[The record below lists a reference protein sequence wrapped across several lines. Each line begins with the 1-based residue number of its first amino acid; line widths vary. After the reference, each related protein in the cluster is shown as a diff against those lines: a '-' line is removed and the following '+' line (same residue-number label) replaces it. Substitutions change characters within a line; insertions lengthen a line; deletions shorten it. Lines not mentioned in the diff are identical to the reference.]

1 MIKKIHSFEREGKTN
16 DVYSLTNTKG
26 ARVDVLTYG
35 ARLIKILMPDRKG
48 KMADVLVGCA
58 RPEGYYEDNPYFGA
72 TIGRYGNR
80 IGGGQFTLNG
90 TTYTLEK
97 NDGNNTLHGGTSAN
111 FDRQI
116 WDAEIDGE
124 HLVLKH
130 LSPDGAGGFP
140 GNLQVTLT
148 ITLTEENE
156 IILDYTA
163 TTDKDTVCNLTNHSY
178 FNLGGQE
185 TVLEHELMINSKMIT
200 PVDDELIPHGEY
212 QNIEGTVFSFL
223 FPKKIGRDLFSD
235 EPIIRK
241 CNGYDFN
248 YCLDKVGKGLEHAA
262 YVYDKESG
270 RRMDCYTTLPGI
282 QLYTGCS
289 TGSYAGKGKRKY
301 DNHCALCLETQRYP
315 NSPNCPEYPST
326 VLKAGETYKEIT
338 TYKFSVK

>member
-1 MIKKIHSFEREGKTN
+1 MIKKTYSFEKEGRIN
-16 DVYSLTNTKG
+16 DVYTLTNASG
-26 ARVDVLTYG
+26 ASVDVLTYG
-35 ARLIKILMPDRKG
+35 ARLIRIMMPDRKG
-48 KMADVLVGCA
+48 KLGDVLVGCA
-58 RPEGYYEDNPYFGA
+58 RPEGYYEENPYFGA

-80 IGGGQFTLNG
+80 IGGAKFLLNG
-90 TTYTLEK
+90 KTYSLEA
-97 NDGNNTLHGGTSAN
+97 NDGKNTLHGGVTADFS
-111 FDRQI
+111 RQI
-116 WDAEIDGE
+116 WDAEIVDD
-124 HLVLKH
+124 HLVLTH

-140 GNLQVTLT
+140 GNLKVTLT

-156 IILDYTA
+156 IILDYVA
-163 TTDKDTVCNLTNHSY
+163 VSDKDTVCNLTNHSY

-185 TVLEHELMINSKMIT
+185 TVLSHELMINSSKIT

-212 QNIEGTVFSFL
+212 MDINGTPFSFL
-223 FPKKIGRDLFSD
+223 YPKPIGQDIFCD
-235 EPIIRK
+235 EHMIRN

-248 YCLDKVGKGLEHAA
+248 YCLDRIGRGLEHVA

-289 TGSYAGKGKRKY
+289 TGTFAGEGKKKY
-301 DNHCALCLETQRYP
+301 VNHCALCLETQGYP

-326 VLKAGETYKEIT
+326 LLKAGETYKEIT

>member
-1 MIKKIHSFEREGKTN
+1 MIKKIHSFEKEGKMN
-16 DVYSLTNTKG
+16 DVYSLTNEKG

-35 ARLIKILMPDRKG
+35 ARLIKIMMPDRKG
-48 KMADVLVGCA
+48 KLADILVGCA

-80 IGGGQFTLNG
+80 IGGGKFTLNG
-90 TTYTLEK
+90 ETYVLEQ
-97 NDGNNTLHGGTSAN
+97 NDGNNTLHGGSSAN

-156 IILDYTA
+156 IVLDYTA
-163 TTDKDTVCNLTNHSY
+163 TTDKDTLCNLTNHSY

-185 TVLEHELMINSKMIT
+185 TVLDHELMINSKKIT

-212 QNIEGTVFSFL
+212 MDITGTPFSFL
-223 FPKKIGRDLFSD
+223 FPKKIGQDIFAD
-235 EPIIRK
+235 TPIIRK
-241 CNGYDFN
+241 CNGFDFN

-270 RRMDCYTTLPGI
+270 RRMDCYTTLPGFSCI
-282 QLYTGCS
+282 RAVRRARSRARAKRNTS
-289 TGSYAGKGKRKY
+289 TIAPFVWKRK
-301 DNHCALCLETQRYP
+301 DIPTPRTAPNTPLRY
-315 NSPNCPEYPST
+315 
-326 VLKAGETYKEIT
+326 
-338 TYKFSVK
+338 